1 MHQEDLKMN
10 PPDVR
15 NAVLPRRM
23 RREVREKCSQLFV
36 LIAARNAR
44 CPSSLLKAK
53 RFTAASA
60 SQLKELTRS
69 NSFGLM
75 PRMRLSIETNQ
86 EKSRSTSGI
95 FPFFKNN
102 YIQIKKTM
110 I

>member
-1 MHQEDLKMN
+1 MHQEALKMS
-10 PPDVR
+10 PPDAR
-15 NAVLPRRM
+15 NAVLQRRM
-23 RREVREKCSQLFV
+23 RREVREKCSQLFA

-75 PRMRLSIETNQ
+75 PRMRLSIETVK
-86 EKSRSTSGI
+86 EKSRKISGI
-95 FPFFKNN
+95 FLFSYF
-102 YIQIKKTM
+102 
-110 I
+110 